1 MSSPSNPSNPKRF
14 RWAPLIGLIVSVA
27 LLAWVL
33 HRINLREVWT
43 YAQHANPLL
52 LLLTVVVAT
61 VTFPIRTLRW
71 QLILRDPHDQRLPF
85 VPLWHAT
92 TIGFMANN
100 LLPARAGEVARA
112 YVASRQLP
120 VRFSTA
126 FVSIVVERVF
136 DGLIMLALMTVAIVA
151 PSFPAHAAVGGRSL
165 STIATSLALL
175 FAVVLLI
182 ALLVANKP
190 RFWLVAIERMSRRF
204 LPVPIADRIVRTS
217 DGIVAGLLPL
227 KNPARFLGVVLWSLV
242 LWLKNALAFW
252 TCFKAFGLPLPFE
265 AAFLLQGIIGFG
277 VAVPST
283 PGFVGI
289 FEAAALITLGFY
301 GVDSSLAAS
310 YALTYHVTTFIP
322 ITLLGFWSLSRL
334 HLKLREVGKA
344 AQSEPQA

>member
-1 MSSPSNPSNPKRF
+1 MSSPPNPSSRKRF
-14 RWAPLIGLIVSVA
+14 HWAPLIGLIVSVG

-33 HRINLREVWT
+33 NKINLREAWA
-43 YAQHANPLL
+43 YAQHANGWL
-52 LLLTVVVAT
+52 LLLTVTVAT
-61 VTFPIRTLRW
+61 ITFPVRTLRW
-71 QLILRDPHDQRLPF
+71 RLILRDPQGKRLPF
-85 VPLWHAT
+85 RPLWHAT

-112 YVASRQLP
+112 YVAAQQTG

-126 FVSIVVERVF
+126 FVSIVVERLF
-136 DGLIMLALMTVAIVA
+136 DGLVMLALMAVAIAA
-151 PSFPAHAAVGGRSL
+151 PSFPVHATVGGRSL
-165 STIATSLALL
+165 AAFATSAAVL

-182 ALLVANKP
+182 ALLVANRP
-190 RFWLVAIERMSRRF
+190 TFWLVLVERLSRRS
-204 LPVPIADRIVRTS
+204 LPVGIADRVVRLS

-227 KNPARFLGVVLWSLV
+227 KNPAAFLGVVLWSLL
-242 LWLKNALAFW
+242 LWVKNAAAFAI
-252 TCFKAFGLPLPFE
+252 CFRAFGLDVPLE

-283 PGFVGI
+283 PGYVGV
-289 FEAAALITLGFY
+289 FEAAALVTLGFY

-334 HLKLREVGKA
+334 HLRLGEVSKA
-344 AQSEPQA
+344 AEQEQA

>member
-1 MSSPSNPSNPKRF
+1 
-14 RWAPLIGLIVSVA
+14 VA
-27 LLAWVL
+27 LLVWVL
-33 HRINLREVWT
+33 HRIDLREVWAH
-43 YAQHANPLL
+43 AQHADPLL
-52 LLLTVVVAT
+52 LLLTVLVAT
-61 VTFPIRTLRW
+61 ITFPVRTLRW
-71 QLILRDPHDQRLPF
+71 QLILRDPHGRRLPF

-112 YVASRQLP
+112 YVASRQVP

-136 DGLIMLALMTVAIVA
+136 DGLIMLALMAVAIAA

-165 STIATSLALL
+165 ATVATSLAVL
-175 FAVVLLI
+175 FAALLLL

-190 RFWLVAIERMSRRF
+190 ALWLFAIERISRRL

-227 KNPARFLGVVLWSLV
+227 KSPARFLGVVLWSLV
-242 LWLKNALAFW
+242 LWLKNALAFAI
-252 TCFKAFGLPLPFE
+252 CFKAFGLAVPLE

-283 PGFVGI
+283 PGYVGV
-289 FEAAALITLGFY
+289 FEAAALVTLGFY

-344 AQSEPQA
+344 AHSEQQA